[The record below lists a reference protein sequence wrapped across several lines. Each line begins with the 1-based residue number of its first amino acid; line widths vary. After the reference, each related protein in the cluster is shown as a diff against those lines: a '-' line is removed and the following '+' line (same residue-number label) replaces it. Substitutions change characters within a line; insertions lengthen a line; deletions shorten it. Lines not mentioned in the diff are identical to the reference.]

1 MSGCGCCATGE
12 RQGDAAVACR
22 AVEVTLVVEIAAS
35 PAKVWGAM
43 TTGLGKWWLKDFH
56 CAPGSKGIAMELKVG
71 GRVWE
76 TDGKG
81 GGLLWYTIGA
91 IEKGRSITM
100 SGHIG
105 PPFGGPATTILN
117 WSIEKSGKGTRFT
130 LTDNLFGAVD
140 GAMAAQIDSGWRQLI
155 GVGLKGYLEKARKG
169 R

>member
-1 MSGCGCCATGE
+1 
-12 RQGDAAVACR
+12 
-22 AVEVTLVVEIAAS
+22 
-35 PAKVWGAM
+35 
-43 TTGLGKWWLKDFH
+43 
-56 CAPGSKGIAMELKVG
+56 
-71 GRVWE
+71 
-76 TDGKG
+76 
-81 GGLLWYTIGA
+81 
-91 IEKGRSITM
+91 M